1 LKNIEIMEVNMENIQ
16 QKVEEM
22 DLDLRE
28 IFNIIKK
35 RKKMIAFITL
45 LATLASGIFSFFL
58 ITPIYDASTEI
69 LVNKSEN
76 EQGSVYNIND
86 INTDLKLISTYSVII
101 KSPRII
107 DIVIEEFDLDINQ
120 EELVNKIKVNT
131 VKDSQVMKITVEDP
145 DQQEA
150 ARMANA
156 IAAVFKREIVN
167 IMNVDNVQ
175 ILTEAKNE
183 IDPTPVK
190 PNTTLNIAIAF
201 VLGLMLSVGLSFLL
215 EYLDNTIKTEEEVE
229 RLLGYP
235 VLGII
240 ATIEDKLVSKKSI
253 TKSSALVQRGEVNE
267 A

>member
-1 LKNIEIMEVNMENIQ
+1 METRQQPDEME
-16 QKVEEM
+16 
-22 DLDLRE
+22 LDLRE
-28 IFNIIKK
+28 IFGILKR
-35 RKKMIAFITL
+35 RKKLIVLITL
-45 LATLASGIFSFFL
+45 LTTLASGVFSSFF

-107 DIVIEEFDLDINQ
+107 DIVIEEYKFDILE
-120 EELVNKIKVNT
+120 EELVNKIKINT

-145 DQQEA
+145 DQHDA

-183 IDPTPVK
+183 AIPAPVK

-201 VLGLMLSVGLSFLL
+201 VLGLMVSVGLSFLL

-240 ATIEDKLVSKKSI
+240 GTIEDDKPAKRAINKSTVI
-253 TKSSALVQRGEVNE
+253 QRGEVHE

>member
-1 LKNIEIMEVNMENIQ
+1 METRQQVDEME
-16 QKVEEM
+16 
-22 DLDLRE
+22 LDLRE
-28 IFNIIKK
+28 IFGILKK
-35 RKKMIAFITL
+35 RKKMIVLITI
-45 LATLASGIFSFFL
+45 LATLASGIFSFFF

-76 EQGSVYNIND
+76 EQGYAYNIND

-107 DIVIEEFDLDINQ
+107 DLVIEEYNLDITQ
-120 EELVNKIKVNT
+120 EELVNKIKINT

-145 DQQEA
+145 NQQEA

-175 ILTEAKNE
+175 ILTEAKYE
-183 IDPTPVK
+183 TDPTPVK

-201 VLGLMLSVGLSFLL
+201 VLGLMVSVGLAFLQ
-215 EYLDNTIKTEEEVE
+215 EYLDNTIKTEAEVE

-240 ATIEDKLVSKKSI
+240 ARIEDDKVSKKSHN
-253 TKSSALVQRGEVNE
+253 KSSTLVQRGEVNE